1 MDRFKF
7 YIILLVVNIV
17 LYVVSLF
24 ISIEYLAGIV
34 NFLSFL
40 GAVIFLLFT
49 IEEPPSVS
57 KLKIPEVHNR
67 YRSAQNNYNNMLAF
81 EFALLSFLFFI
92 LHYSTQLSI
101 SVAVLIVWVL
111 SVPIS
116 YMIIILNSRD
126 KQIEMVVDYIRFAD
140 KNLDSESVKL
150 VVRKIVS
157 VNSADRAVLLSSVS
171 FSDSALLSKVVD
183 LYLGYLS
190 SYKNELLEGEVS
202 EINDL

>member
-1 MDRFKF
+1 
-7 YIILLVVNIV
+7 
-17 LYVVSLF
+17 
-24 ISIEYLAGIV
+24 
-34 NFLSFL
+34 
-40 GAVIFLLFT
+40 
-49 IEEPPSVS
+49 
-57 KLKIPEVHNR
+57 
-67 YRSAQNNYNNMLAF
+67 
-81 EFALLSFLFFI
+81 
-92 LHYSTQLSI
+92 
-101 SVAVLIVWVL
+101 
-111 SVPIS
+111 
-116 YMIIILNSRD
+116 
-126 KQIEMVVDYIRFAD
+126 MVVDYIRFAD